1 MIAIL
6 KLMILA
12 SMRLRCRI
20 WTAGR
25 RIGRGLAS
33 DDEKGQKSG
42 LFSSPPLHEPGGVLS
57 LGADYA

>member
-1 MIAIL
+1 
-6 KLMILA
+6 MILA

-20 WTAGR
+20 WIAGR